1 MTLGATSLSREKD
14 PVADAKCIEA
24 ALSLGP
30 YSREESVVSDVAV
43 ELRYRVLRLWQVPL
57 GESQR
62 RP

>member
-1 MTLGATSLSREKD
+1 MQSVL
-14 PVADAKCIEA
+14 EA

-30 YSREESVVSDVAV
+30 YSRAESVVSDVAV
-43 ELRYRVLRLWQVPL
+43 ELRYKVLRLWQVPL